1 MLQAERDD
9 LMLHLIF
16 TKGVTEDLQTNVK
29 VMKNVKSK
37 VGAEKSR
44 AEEQKLKQV
53 RWAASSHVH
62 ATQPPL
68 ADFQADA
75 RGPEWNS
82 SPRPSGLAR
91 GASDEG
97 RREAGGADRAV
108 RGSDQGSG
116 RGHAGCQGVTVR
128 GKLRYGRKWCGVFQR
143 ELGQL

>member
-1 MLQAERDD
+1 
-9 LMLHLIF
+9 MLHLIF

-62 ATQPPL
+62 VPQPPL

-75 RGPEWNS
+75 RGPE
-82 SPRPSGLAR
+82 
-91 GASDEG
+91 
-97 RREAGGADRAV
+97 
-108 RGSDQGSG
+108 
-116 RGHAGCQGVTVR
+116 
-128 GKLRYGRKWCGVFQR
+128 
-143 ELGQL
+143 

>member
-53 RWAASSHVH
+53 PYVGDHVH
-62 ATQPPL
+62 ATTTP
-68 ADFQADA
+68 
-75 RGPEWNS
+75 
-82 SPRPSGLAR
+82 
-91 GASDEG
+91 
-97 RREAGGADRAV
+97 
-108 RGSDQGSG
+108 
-116 RGHAGCQGVTVR
+116 
-128 GKLRYGRKWCGVFQR
+128 GKVLS
-143 ELGQL
+143 